1 MVFKNVCVSALDES
15 SLSIGIGSIVSLAK
29 INPSSLHSE
38 GKSNDI
44 QGNPHLVRALSCQ
57 RSMVI
62 HGQISPLKSTLV
74 LTYLKLHY
82 TTKVGISTDRPD
94 DSHAVF
100 RRVWICWDFK
110 KVQFN
115 FVLIT
120 GIYSDFQ
127 HNSESK

>member
-1 MVFKNVCVSALDES
+1 MGYSKGEVKHAWFILLLCDVFHEPSDPLV
-15 SLSIGIGSIVSLAK
+15 K
-29 INPSSLHSE
+29 INPSSLHFE

-82 TTKVGISTDRPD
+82 TTKVGISTDRPE
-94 DSHAVF
+94 DSHDVF
-100 RRVWICWDFK
+100 RRV
-110 KVQFN
+110 
-115 FVLIT
+115 
-120 GIYSDFQ
+120 
-127 HNSESK
+127 